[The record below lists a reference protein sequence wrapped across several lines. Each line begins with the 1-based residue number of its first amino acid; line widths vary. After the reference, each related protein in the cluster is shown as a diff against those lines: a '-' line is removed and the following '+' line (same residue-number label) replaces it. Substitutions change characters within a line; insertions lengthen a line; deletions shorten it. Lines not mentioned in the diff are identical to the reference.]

1 MPSRPLK
8 IGSLPVSRVE
18 DGCDDCIDYFLCLSR
33 KVKNSVSIDGTPV
46 DYCDGF
52 VVGRGNDNKQLFVNI
67 HSVPL
72 TLLFRAIT
80 SRCFISGAFFASC
93 EGTD

>member
-1 MPSRPLK
+1 MPSCPLK
-8 IGSLPVSRVE
+8 IGSLPVTRVE
-18 DGCDDCIDYFLCLSR
+18 NGCADYIVFLCLSR

-46 DYCDGF
+46 DYCGGF
-52 VVGRGNDNKQLFVNI
+52 VVGRGNDNNQPFVNI
-67 HSVPL
+67 YSVPL

-80 SRCFISGAFFASC
+80 SRCFISRAFFASC